1 MMSEQLRLKHF
12 PVSFFATTMGLS
24 GLTIAWEKAEHTLQL
39 PFQISPHL
47 MWLVGAL
54 YLVLT
59 AIYLIKIAGY
69 PEALTSEL
77 RHPVKLNFFPASSIS
92 MILLSIVT
100 LGHYP
105 VLSQLLWLVGSA
117 AHLFF
122 TFYVMGAWINHQH
135 FEIHHMNP
143 AWFIP
148 VVGNIL
154 VPIAGV
160 AHGYTEIS
168 WFFFAVGLLF
178 WLVLLTIIFYRVIFH
193 NPIPEKLVPTFFI
206 LIAPPAVGF
215 LSYVKLTG
223 EIDVFARLL
232 YYCALFFT
240 LLLFTQIA
248 KFTRLQFFL
257 SWWAYSFPMAAITV
271 ATFVMYQNLGLAWF
285 RGGAT
290 ALLVVLTLI
299 IALLVIKT
307 LNAVARKAICVEE

>member
-1 MMSEQLRLKHF
+1 MSESLRLKHF
-12 PVSFFATTMGLS
+12 PVSFFATTMGLA
-24 GLTIAWEKAEHTLQL
+24 GLTIAWEKAESVLRL
-39 PFQISPHL
+39 PFHVSPFL

-54 YLVLT
+54 YLVL
-59 AIYLIKIAGY
+59 AVIYFAKIAGY
-69 PEALTSEL
+69 PEALASEL
-77 RHPVKLNFFPASSIS
+77 HHPVKLNFFPASSIS

-105 VLSQLLWLVGSA
+105 GLSQLLWAVGSA
-117 AHLFF
+117 AHLLF

-160 AHGYTEIS
+160 AHGYVEIS

-178 WLVLLTIIFYRVIFH
+178 WLVLLTIIFYRIIFH
-193 NPIPEKLVPTFFI
+193 NPIPAKLVPTFFI

-215 LSYVKLTG
+215 LSYVTLTG
-223 EIDVFARLL
+223 GIDAFARLL
-232 YYCALFFT
+232 YYVALFFT
-240 LLLFTQIA
+240 MLVFTQIN

-271 ATFVMYQNLGLAWF
+271 ATFVMYRNLGLEWF

-290 ALLVVLTLI
+290 ALLTVLTLI

-307 LNAVARKAICVEE
+307 VSAIARKAICVEE

>member
-1 MMSEQLRLKHF
+1 MSNQLRLKHF

-24 GLTIAWEKAEHTLQL
+24 GLTIAWEKAEQVL
-39 PFQISPHL
+39 PLTFSVSPLL
-47 MWLVGAL
+47 MWLVGGL
-54 YLVLT
+54 YLLLA
-59 AIYLIKIAGY
+59 AIYMTKIARY
-69 PEALTSEL
+69 PGTVLGEL
-77 RHPVKLNFFPASSIS
+77 HHPVKLNFFPASSIS
-92 MILLSIVT
+92 LILFSIVT

-105 VLSQLLWLVGSA
+105 GLSLILWGVGSA
-117 AHLFF
+117 AHLLF
-122 TFYVMGAWINHQH
+122 TFYVMSAWINHQH

-160 AHGYTEIS
+160 SHGYIEVS

-193 NPIPEKLVPTFFI
+193 NPLPAKLVPTFFI

-215 LSYVKLTG
+215 ISYFKLAG
-223 EIDVFARLL
+223 EIDAFAHLL
-232 YYCALFFT
+232 YYAGLFFT
-240 LLLFTQIA
+240 FLLFAQIR

-271 ATFVMYQNLGLAWF
+271 ATFVMYQNLALVGFRLGAMVLLA
-285 RGGAT
+285 
-290 ALLVVLTLI
+290 VLTFIILLLI
-299 IALLVIKT
+299 IKT
-307 LNAVARKAICVEE
+307 LRAVVQKEICVEE